1 VFDWLAD
8 LNPEQRR
15 AVEHDGGPL
24 LIVAGA
30 GSGKTRTLASRV
42 ARLVAEGAT
51 PERILLLTFSRRAAR
66 EMLQR
71 ATRLT
76 GDHRMSRVA
85 GGTFHAVANRI
96 LRQHGT
102 AVGLDPAFTI
112 LDTADVGELLGV
124 LRHDLGL
131 GARGRRFPR
140 KDTVASVY
148 SRMVNAQVPLAEV
161 LDRWYPWCRHEVD
174 DLRAVFAAYTE
185 RKRAAGVLDYDDLL
199 LYWRA
204 LAQSPEVGPLL
215 EEQFD
220 HVLVDEYQDTNAVQV
235 DILRGLCG
243 RLGNVAAVGDDAQ
256 AIYGFRAASPA
267 HMLAFPDHFPGTTVV
282 TLEQNYRSTSTIL
295 AAANEVIA
303 AATKGYAKQLWSER
317 PGAQRPSLTGCHD
330 ETAQA
335 DVVCDRVLEHRER
348 GVALHDQAVLFRTGH
363 HAAGVELELARRNI
377 PFVKYGGLKF
387 LEAAHVKDA
396 LALLRILDNPR
407 DELAWHRVLGLLEGV
422 GPSTTRKVLASFSA
436 SDADPLVRFLG
447 DGEAAGPRPSS
458 LGLPEAAV
466 DDATALRAALA
477 DCRSV
482 PHDPPPA
489 VQLERLSA
497 FLGPIIDRRYDAA
510 AARRTDL
517 EELTAMASAF
527 PDRSRMLSELTLDPP
542 SSTSDLAGS
551 PHLDDDWLVLSTIHS
566 AKGGEW
572 KVVHLIHASDG
583 NLPSDMALSE
593 PEGLEE
599 ERRLLY
605 VAMTRA
611 RDALYVTYPQRYFH
625 RRHGLDDAHTYGQP
639 SRFLVGALDRFD
651 RSVAGVG
658 GAAGG
663 VAAAGVGG
671 ANGGVVV
678 TADPVGAF
686 LGDLL
691 GR

>member
-1 VFDWLAD
+1 VFAWLD
-8 LNPEQRR
+8 GLNPQQRA

-24 LIVAGA
+24 LVVAGA

-42 ARLVAEGAT
+42 ARLVAEGTT

-71 ATRLT
+71 AARLA
-76 GDHRMSRVA
+76 GDPRTSRVA

-112 LDTADVGELLGV
+112 LDSADVGELLGV

-131 GARGRRFPR
+131 GERGRRFPR
-140 KDTVASVY
+140 KDTVASIY
-148 SRMVNAQVPLAEV
+148 SRMVNAQVPLGEV
-161 LDRWYPWCRHEVD
+161 LDRWFPWCRNEVD
-174 DLRAVFAAYTE
+174 DLRRLFAAYTE

-204 LAQSPEVGPLL
+204 LAQSAEVGPLL
-215 EEQFD
+215 EEQFA
-220 HVLVDEYQDTNAVQV
+220 HVLVDVYQDTNAVQA
-235 DILRGLCG
+235 DILAAVCG
-243 RLGNVAAVGDDAQ
+243 RLGNVTAVGDDAQ

-267 HMLAFPDHFPGTTVV
+267 HMLAFPERFPGATVV
-282 TLEQNYRSTSTIL
+282 TLDQNYRSTSPIL
-295 AAANEVIA
+295 AAANAVIA
-303 AATKGYAKQLWSER
+303 AAAKGFDKQLWSER
-317 PGAQRPSLTGCHD
+317 PGAQRPLLTACHD

-396 LALLRILDNPR
+396 LSLLRVLDNPH

-422 GPSTTRKVLASFSA
+422 GPAITRKLLAA
-436 SDADPLVRFLG
+436 LTDREDPLTHFLDPVG
-447 DGEAAGPRPSS
+447 VA
-458 LGLPEAAV
+458 LPEASL

-477 DCRSV
+477 DCRAH
-482 PHDPPPA
+482 PADPPPA

-517 EELTAMASAF
+517 EELTALAAAF
-527 PDRSRMLSELTLDPP
+527 PDRSRMLAELTLDPP
-542 SSTSDLAGS
+542 SSTSDLAGP

-583 NLPSDMALSE
+583 NLPSDMAIGE

-605 VAMTRA
+605 VALTRA

-639 SRFLVGALDRFD
+639 SRFLTGALAAFD
-651 RSVAGVG
+651 RTVVRPGEG
-658 GAAGG
+658 LGATTDSSAGG
-663 VAAAGVGG
+663 PVAIA
-671 ANGGVVV
+671 
-678 TADPVGAF
+678 ADPVGAF

>member
-1 VFDWLAD
+1 MFASCLDD
-8 LNPEQRR
+8 LNPEQRT
-15 AVEHDGGPL
+15 AVLHDDGPL

-30 GSGKTRTLASRV
+30 GSGKTRTLATRV
-42 ARLVAEGAT
+42 ARLMADGSQ

-71 ATRLT
+71 AARLT
-76 GDHRMSRVA
+76 GDQRASRVA

-112 LDTADVGELLGV
+112 IDSADTGELLGV

-131 GARGRRFPR
+131 GAKGRRFPR

-148 SRMVNAQVPLAEV
+148 SRMVNAQVPLGEV

-174 DLRAVFAAYTE
+174 DLRRLFGAYTE
-185 RKRAAGVLDYDDLL
+185 RKRTAGVLDYDDLL

-204 LAQSPEVGPLL
+204 LAQSPEVGPVL
-215 EEQFD
+215 EEQFE
-220 HVLVDEYQDTNAVQV
+220 HVLVDEYQDTNAVQA
-235 DILRGLCG
+235 DILSGLCG
-243 RLGNVAAVGDDAQ
+243 RLGNVCAVGDDAQ
-256 AIYGFRAASPA
+256 AIYGFRAASPE
-267 HMLAFPDHFPGTTVV
+267 HMLAFPERFAGTTVV
-282 TLEQNYRSTSTIL
+282 TLHRNYRSTSPIL
-295 AAANEVIA
+295 SAANAVIA
-303 AATKGYAKQLWSER
+303 AAAKGFAKELWSNR
-317 PGAQRPSLTGCHD
+317 PGAHRPVLSACHD

-335 DVVCDRVLEHRER
+335 DLVCDRVLEHRER

-363 HAAGVELELARRNI
+363 HAAAVELELGRRNI

-396 LALLRILDNPR
+396 LAFLRILDNPH
-407 DELAWHRVLGLLEGV
+407 DELAWHRVLGLLDGI
-422 GPSTTRKVLASFSA
+422 GPATVRRLLEAYG
-436 SDADPLVRFLG
+436 DADPLGRFL
-447 DGEAAGPRPSS
+447 DPAAVP
-458 LGLPEAAV
+458 LPDAAV
-466 DDATALRAALA
+466 DDAASLRAALT
-477 DCRSV
+477 DCRGE
-482 PHDPPPA
+482 PDPPPA
-489 VQLERLSA
+489 VQVERLAA

-510 AARRTDL
+510 PARKADL
-517 EELTAMASAF
+517 EELMSLASAF
-527 PDRSRMLSELTLDPP
+527 PSRSRLLSEVVLDPP
-542 SSTSDLAGS
+542 ASTSDLAGD

-572 KVVHLIHASDG
+572 KVVHVIHASDG
-583 NLPSDMALSE
+583 NIPSDMALSE

-639 SRFLVGALDRFD
+639 SRFLTGALAAFD
-651 RSVAGVG
+651 RTSA
-658 GAAGG
+658 AAGG
-663 VAAAGVGG
+663 PDAFAGG
-671 ANGGVVV
+671 ASERVVP
-678 TADPVGAF
+678 ADPVGAF

-691 GR
+691 GRP

>member
-1 VFDWLAD
+1 MFPWLDD
-8 LNPEQRR
+8 LNPEQRT
-15 AVEHDGGPL
+15 AVLHDDGPL

-42 ARLVAEGAT
+42 ARLMADGSP

-71 ATRLT
+71 AARLT
-76 GDHRMSRVA
+76 GDQRAARVA

-112 LDTADVGELLGV
+112 IDSSDTGELLGV

-131 GARGRRFPR
+131 GAKGRRFPR

-174 DLRAVFAAYTE
+174 DLRRLFAAYTD

-215 EEQFD
+215 EEQFA
-220 HVLVDEYQDTNAVQV
+220 HVLVDEYQDTNAVQA
-235 DILRGLCG
+235 DILSGLCG
-243 RLGNVAAVGDDAQ
+243 RLGNVCAVGDDAQ
-256 AIYGFRAASPA
+256 AIYGFRAASPE
-267 HMLAFPDHFPGTTVV
+267 HMLAFPERFAGTTVV
-282 TLEQNYRSTSTIL
+282 TLSQNYRSTSPIL
-295 AAANEVIA
+295 ATANRVIA
-303 AATKGYAKQLWSER
+303 VASKGFAKDLWSDR
-317 PGAQRPSLTGCHD
+317 PGLHRPVLSACHD

-335 DVVCDRVLEHRER
+335 DLVCDRVLEHRER

-363 HAAGVELELARRNI
+363 HAAAVELELGRRNI

-396 LALLRILDNPR
+396 LAFLRILDNPH
-407 DELAWHRVLGLLEGV
+407 DELAWHRVLGLLDGI
-422 GPSTTRKVLASFSA
+422 GPATVRRLLAA
-436 SDADPLVRFLG
+436 YGDDDPLGRFL
-447 DGEAAGPRPSS
+447 DPAAVP
-458 LGLPEAAV
+458 LPEAAE
-466 DDATALRAALA
+466 DDAVSLRAAFV
-477 DCRSV
+477 DCRGE
-482 PHDPPPA
+482 PDPPPA
-489 VQLERLSA
+489 VQVERLAA

-510 AARRTDL
+510 PARKADL
-517 EELTAMASAF
+517 EELGALASAF
-527 PDRSRMLSELTLDPP
+527 PSRSRLLSEVTLDPP
-542 SSTSDLAGS
+542 ASTSDLAGD

-572 KVVHLIHASDG
+572 KVVHVIHASDG
-583 NLPSDMALSE
+583 NIPSDMALSE

-625 RRHGLDDAHTYGQP
+625 RRNGLDDAHTYGQP
-639 SRFLVGALDRFD
+639 SRFLTGALETFD
-651 RSVAGVG
+651 RTTAAPEGADAFVASRH
-658 GAAGG
+658 GAR
-663 VAAAGVGG
+663 VAV
-671 ANGGVVV
+671 
-678 TADPVGAF
+678 ADPVGSF

-691 GR
+691 GRP

>member
-42 ARLVAEGAT
+42 ARLVAEGTT

-71 ATRLT
+71 ASRLT
-76 GDHRMSRVA
+76 GDAWASRVA

-112 LDTADVGELLGV
+112 LDSADVGELLGV

-131 GARGRRFPR
+131 GDRGRRFPR

-161 LDRWYPWCRHEVD
+161 LDRWFPWCRHEVD
-174 DLRAVFAAYTE
+174 DLRALFGAYTE
-185 RKRAAGVLDYDDLL
+185 RKRSAGVLDYDDLL

-215 EEQFD
+215 EEQFE
-220 HVLVDEYQDTNAVQV
+220 HVLVDEYQDTNAVQA
-235 DILRGLCG
+235 DILVGLCR
-243 RLGNVAAVGDDAQ
+243 RLGNLSAVGDDAQ

-267 HMLAFPDHFPGTTVV
+267 HMLAFPEQFPGSTVV
-282 TLEQNYRSTSTIL
+282 TLSRNYRSTTPIL
-295 AAANEVIA
+295 AAANAVIA
-303 AATKGYAKQLWSER
+303 AATKGFAKELWSDR
-317 PGAQRPSLTGCHD
+317 PGTQRPVLTTCHD

-335 DVVCDRVLEHRER
+335 DLVCDRVLEHRER
-348 GVALHDQAVLFRTGH
+348 GVPLREQAVLFRTGH

-396 LALLRILDNPR
+396 LSLLRILDNPH
-407 DELAWHRVLGLLEGV
+407 DELAWHRVLGLVEGI
-422 GPSTTRKVLASFSA
+422 GPATTRKVLAA
-436 SDADPLVRFLG
+436 LGDEPLLRFLDP
-447 DGEAAGPRPSS
+447 DGVA
-458 LGLPEAAV
+458 LPEASAE
-466 DDATALRAALA
+466 DAAALRATLA
-477 DCRSV
+477 DCRAHPV
-482 PHDPPPA
+482 DPPPA
-489 VQLERLSA
+489 VQLERLAA
-497 FLGPIIDRRYDAA
+497 FLGPIIDRRYDGAQ
-510 AARRTDL
+510 ARRADL
-517 EELTAMASAF
+517 EELTALAAAF
-527 PDRSRMLSELTLDPP
+527 PDRSRMLAELTLDPP
-542 SSTSDLAGS
+542 SSTSDLAGP

-583 NLPSDMALSE
+583 NLPSDMALGE

-639 SRFLVGALDRFD
+639 SRFLTGALAAFD
-651 RSVAGVG
+651 RSVAGAGPLG
-658 GAAGG
+658 GEPGG
-663 VAAAGVGG
+663 RSAAAT
-671 ANGGVVV
+671 AVV
-678 TADPVGAF
+678 ADPVGAF

>member
-1 VFDWLAD
+1 MFAWLDD
-8 LNPEQRR
+8 LNPEQRE
-15 AVEHDGGPL
+15 AVLHDGGPL

-42 ARLVAEGAT
+42 ARLMADGAT

-71 ATRLT
+71 AARLT
-76 GDHRMSRVA
+76 GDQRASRVA

-112 LDTADVGELLGV
+112 IDSADTGELLGV

-148 SRMVNAQVPLAEV
+148 SRMVNAQVPLGEV

-174 DLRAVFAAYTE
+174 DLRRLFGAYTE
-185 RKRAAGVLDYDDLL
+185 RKRSAGVLDYDDLL

-220 HVLVDEYQDTNAVQV
+220 HVLVDEYQDTNAVQA
-235 DILRGLCG
+235 DILSGLCG
-243 RLGNVAAVGDDAQ
+243 RLGNVCAVGDDAQ
-256 AIYGFRAASPA
+256 AIYGFRAASPE
-267 HMLAFPDHFPGTTVV
+267 HMLRFPQRFAGTTVI
-282 TLEQNYRSTSTIL
+282 TLHRNYRSTSPIL
-295 AAANEVIA
+295 AAANAVIA
-303 AATKGYAKQLWSER
+303 AASKGFAKELTSDR
-317 PGAQRPSLTGCHD
+317 PGAHRPVLSACHD

-363 HAAGVELELARRNI
+363 HAAAIELELSRRNI

-396 LALLRILDNPR
+396 LAFLRILDNPH
-407 DELAWHRVLGLLEGV
+407 DELAWHRVLGLLDGI
-422 GPSTTRKVLASFSA
+422 GPATVRRLLAA
-436 SDADPLVRFLG
+436 YGDDDPMARFL
-447 DGEAAGPRPSS
+447 DPDAVP
-458 LGLPEAAV
+458 LPEAAT
-466 DDATALRAALA
+466 DDAASLRAAIA
-477 DCRSV
+477 DCRGE
-482 PHDPPPA
+482 DDLAPPPA
-489 VQLERLSA
+489 VQVERLAA

-510 AARRTDL
+510 PARKADLDELAAL
-517 EELTAMASAF
+517 ASAF
-527 PDRSRMLSELTLDPP
+527 PTRSRLLSELVLDPP
-542 SSTSDLAGS
+542 ASTSDLAGD

-572 KVVHLIHASDG
+572 KVVHVIHASDG
-583 NLPSDMALSE
+583 NIPSDMALSE

-639 SRFLVGALDRFD
+639 SRFLTGAFATFD
-651 RSVAGVG
+651 RTAASPDGPDAWSGRPG
-658 GAAGG
+658 GTA
-663 VAAAGVGG
+663 
-671 ANGGVVV
+671 VVV
-678 TADPVGAF
+678 AADPVGAF

-691 GR
+691 GQP